1 MKKILLVEDHAIV
14 RLATRFLILDLL
26 NPVVVYEAGSFS
38 ETLTQLSHSPADL
51 VVLDINIPDGEGFN
65 MIPKIRE
72 IQPKVLIMIFSSLE
86 EEIYAL
92 HYMKAGANGFLS
104 KNASQEEIKKA
115 ILSMLEAGNY
125 ISTAVQQQLLR
136 NTVENKPNGENPLEH
151 LSQREL
157 EVMDMLIEGYW
168 TKEIAI
174 KLNLTESS
182 VSTYKSRIFDKL
194 KVSTLIEMFKKVQF
208 YKSRNPGI

>member
-38 ETLTQLSHSPADL
+38 ETLTQLSSSPADL

-115 ILSMLEAGNY
+115 ILSMLEVGNY